1 MKHTAWII
9 VTLIL
14 CYFHPTLALT
24 DNDPRCRDWAEHG
37 ECQNNPNYMLNN
49 CQKSCKY
56 MEEKYGIENT
66 DDLNIQSFYELS
78 AKDIDGRLVDFSS
91 FQNKVVIVTNVAS
104 FCGYTESHYKS
115 LVQLWDQVKGT
126 GKVEILAFPCN
137 QFGGQ
142 EPDACPLI
150 KKFAQEKGVEF
161 QMMYKID
168 VNGPNASPVY
178 KFLKRAAGPQYITWN
193 FATYFVISPSGQVRS
208 YSGVEP
214 LSLIDLINGLVEDE
228 L

>member
-1 MKHTAWII
+1 MKTTVLTFFTI
-9 VTLIL
+9 VL
-14 CYFHPTLALT
+14 CCVYNALALI
-24 DNDPRCRDWAEHG
+24 DNDPRCRGWAEVG
-37 ECQNNPNYMLNN
+37 ECEKNPNYMLIN
-49 CQKSCKY
+49 CQKSCKEI
-56 MEEKYGIENT
+56 EERYGFEST
-66 DDLNIQSFYELS
+66 DELNIQSFYELS
-78 AKDIDGRLVDFSS
+78 AQDIDGRLVDFAS
-91 FQNKVVIVTNVAS
+91 FKDKVVLITNVAS

-115 LVQLWDQVKGT
+115 LVELWDQVKGT

-142 EPDACPLI
+142 EPESCPLI
-150 KKFAQEKGVEF
+150 KKFAQDKGVEF

-178 KFLKRAAGPQYITWN
+178 KFLKQVAGPQYITWN
-193 FATYFVISPSGQVRS
+193 FATYFVISPSGDVRS

-214 LSLIDLINGLVEDE
+214 MGLKDLIDSMLEDE